1 VEQSLPTRLL
11 HCQCPLVLDDGSLTQ
26 HVLPDVGRLHGQ
38 CLRWSG
44 TGITDWANST
54 EEGEYEA
61 AGDSILDT
69 FRADLI
75 DGVGATSRDLDV
87 DKDHQWASVVTM
99 LAPSLDRMAGVANLR
114 LCDGHDWK
122 RYVKVCAELFSTAT
136 KSDRFFPPMQ
146 RNTIQWN
153 NCSFGYFEFTFK
165 EYEGSTQEPPEN
177 CEFGK

>member
-1 VEQSLPTRLL
+1 MDNVSPGVAQVSQT
-11 HCQCPLVLDDGSLTQ
+11 
-26 HVLPDVGRLHGQ
+26 GR
-38 CLRWSG
+38 
-44 TGITDWANST
+44 TDLI
-54 EEGEYEA
+54 EGEYEA

-69 FRADLI
+69 FKAGLI
-75 DGVGATSRDLDV
+75 GGAGRTSRDLDV

-99 LAPSLDRMAGVANLR
+99 LAPSRDRMAGVANLR

-136 KSDRFFPPMQ
+136 RSDRFHASME

-165 EYEGSTQEPPEN
+165 NYKDSSQDSPNN
-177 CEFGK
+177 CEFESECYYKIM